1 MQEWFA
7 KLANDF
13 VQTFITKDRWQLFA
27 KGFTVTIRVAIL
39 ALLMG
44 IAIGVLVA
52 IVRTKHDSRKKNA
65 HGFGNVILNILN
77 AICQVYLTIIRGT
90 PMMVQLMI
98 MYFVVFSSS
107 RHEVVVATLAF
118 GINSGAYVAEIV
130 RAGILAVD
138 KGQMEAGRSLG
149 LNKFQTMRYIII
161 PQAFKS
167 ILPPLGNEFIVL
179 IKETSIVGYVG
190 MSDLTR
196 VANQMTSK
204 LFDVFTPLLGIAFI
218 YFVLTKVLSILL
230 AKLERRLRKS
240 DNR

>member
-1 MQEWFA
+1 MQNIWQHIYA
-7 KLANDF
+7 A
-13 VQTFITKDRWQLFA
+13 FIEADRWKLYLKGLGVTLEVSFFA
-27 KGFTVTIRVAIL
+27 
-39 ALLMG
+39 ALLG
-44 IAIGVLVA
+44 ILIGTIAAFLKLSTRKNGSKTIA
-52 IVRTKHDSRKKNA
+52 SRIA
-65 HGFGNVILNILN
+65 SAYID
-77 AICQVYLTIIRGT
+77 IIRGT
-90 PMMVQLMI
+90 PTTVQLLI
-98 MYFVVFSSS
+98 MWSGIL
-107 RHEVVVATLAF
+107 ATCKNSVLIASLTF

-179 IKETSIVGYVG
+179 IKETSIIGYIG
-190 MSDLTR
+190 MMDLTKGAMLIQSDLTR

>member
-1 MQEWFA
+1 
-7 KLANDF
+7 
-13 VQTFITKDRWQLFA
+13 
-27 KGFTVTIRVAIL
+27 
-39 ALLMG
+39 
-44 IAIGVLVA
+44 
-52 IVRTKHDSRKKNA
+52 
-65 HGFGNVILNILN
+65 
-77 AICQVYLTIIRGT
+77 
-90 PMMVQLMI
+90 
-98 MYFVVFSSS
+98 
-107 RHEVVVATLAF
+107 
-118 GINSGAYVAEIV
+118 
-130 RAGILAVD
+130 
-138 KGQMEAGRSLG
+138 MEAGRSLG
-149 LNKFQTMRYIII
+149 LNKLQTMRYIII

>member
-1 MQEWFA
+1 MQNIWQHIYA
-7 KLANDF
+7 A
-13 VQTFITKDRWQLFA
+13 FIEADRWKLYLKGLGVTLEVSFFAALLGILIGTIAAFLKLSTRKNGSKTIASRIASAYIDIIQLLIMWS
-27 KGFTVTIRVAIL
+27 GIL
-39 ALLMG
+39 ATCKNSVL
-44 IAIGVLVA
+44 IA
-52 IVRTKHDSRKKNA
+52 S
-65 HGFGNVILNILN
+65 
-77 AICQVYLTIIRGT
+77 LT
-90 PMMVQLMI
+90 
-98 MYFVVFSSS
+98 
-107 RHEVVVATLAF
+107 F

-149 LNKFQTMRYIII
+149 LNKLQTMRYIII

>member
-1 MQEWFA
+1 MQNIWQHIYA
-7 KLANDF
+7 A
-13 VQTFITKDRWQLFA
+13 FIEADRWKLYLKGLGVTLEVSFFA
-27 KGFTVTIRVAIL
+27 
-39 ALLMG
+39 ALLG
-44 IAIGVLVA
+44 ILIGTIAAFLKLSTRKNGSKTIA
-52 IVRTKHDSRKKNA
+52 SRIA
-65 HGFGNVILNILN
+65 SAYID
-77 AICQVYLTIIRGT
+77 IIRGT
-90 PMMVQLMI
+90 PTTVQLLI
-98 MYFVVFSSS
+98 MWSGIL
-107 RHEVVVATLAF
+107 ATCKNSVLIASLTF

-230 AKLERRLRKS
+230 SKLERRLRKS